1 MDIQQRKEEYLKKKY
16 YKLANDILEIID
28 TPEKLKQE
36 VKSNCYSLWR
46 IYHGLDMEIQWIRDV
61 IETENGTIEQSRR
74 PRCDSC
80 DEYRVSTS
88 SPTF

>member
-16 YKLANDILEIID
+16 SEIASSILELIN

-36 VKSNCYSLWR
+36 IKSNCFGLWQV
-46 IYHGLDMEIQWIRDV
+46 YHYLDLELDYMRTI
-61 IETENGTIEQSRR
+61 IETENGTKEQNRR

-80 DEYRVSTS
+80 DEYRVS

>member
-1 MDIQQRKEEYLKKKY
+1 MDIQQRKEQYLKKKY
-16 YKLANDILEIID
+16 SEIASSILELIN

-36 VKSNCYSLWR
+36 VKSSCYGLWR
-46 IYHGLDMEIQWIRDV
+46 IYHHLDLELDYINTIL
-61 IETENGTIEQSRR
+61 ETENGTKERSRR

-80 DEYRVSTS
+80 DEYRVS

>member
-16 YKLANDILEIID
+16 SEIASSILELIN

-36 VKSNCYSLWR
+36 VKSYCFGLWR
-46 IYHGLDMEIQWIRDV
+46 IYHGLDMDLDYMRTIL
-61 IETENGTIEQSRR
+61 ETENGTKKHSRR

-80 DEYRVSTS
+80 DEYRVS